1 MLTTDKFTCRQLVY
15 LLEAYGVKKA
25 VLSPGTRDTPIIMAL
40 NRSDNIACSVVIDER
55 SAAFIALGMAT
66 VSNEPVAVVCTSG
79 TAPLNFAPA
88 IAEAFYRNIPL
99 IVITADRP
107 AQWIDQDDSQTI
119 RQPGIYA
126 NYIKKQYTLPDN
138 PTDKELRWMVNRS
151 LNEGLQAAKSSPA
164 GPIHFNI
171 EIGEPISAQ
180 TETEEAET
188 ARVISL
194 ISPVPDLST
203 AVSRALGR
211 EIAPPKKV
219 LVVGGFHRPDSKL
232 SRAISRLAAIPNV
245 AVVTEATA
253 NIQPA
258 RSIVTAVDPTL
269 LCADKESLRPDVV
282 ISFGGS
288 IVSRNLKETIR
299 QWDIP
304 HWYVGRSAHLTDCF
318 MSLSRVYDMDAPLFF
333 YRLASAM
340 QPFAKSTS
348 NYRDQWLLTQNRA
361 IDITAR
367 FDAKWS
373 DMLAVS
379 LVSKKLPRRCNLAVS
394 NGMTLRHLLSTPPEV
409 HRVDCNRGVSGID
422 GSTSTAVG
430 GSAVY
435 PDTTILITGDMSAQY
450 DLGALASPLIS
461 PRFKIIVVNNGEGN
475 IFRVIKTT
483 RSLPE
488 LDRFMASHVNL
499 PLKEIGAAYGFQV
512 YEASSTAELD
522 REFNPFINE
531 NRKPAI
537 LILKTNP
544 VESAAEYRRYI
555 RFMRDNSKK

>member
-1 MLTTDKFTCRQLVY
+1 MITTDKFTCRQLAA

-40 NRSDNIACSVVIDER
+40 NRSENINCNVVIDER
-55 SAAFIALGMAT
+55 SAAFTALGMAT
-66 VSNEPVAVVCTSG
+66 VANEPVAVVCTSG

-88 IAEAFYRNIPL
+88 VAEAFYRNIPL

-138 PTDKELRWMVNRS
+138 PTDKELRWMVNRQ
-151 LNEGLQAAKSSPA
+151 LNEGLQAALASPA
-164 GPIHFNI
+164 GPVHFNI
-171 EIGEPISAQ
+171 EIGEPISSQAEADE
-180 TETEEAET
+180 TETV
-188 ARVISL
+188 RVINL
-194 ISPVPDLST
+194 VSPEPDFST
-203 AVSRALGR
+203 SASRALGR

-219 LVVGGFHRPDSKL
+219 LIVGGFHRPDSRL
-232 SRAISRLAAIPNV
+232 SRAISRLAAIPNI

-253 NIQPA
+253 NIRPA
-258 RSIVTAVDPTL
+258 KSIVTAVDPTL
-269 LCADKESLRPDVV
+269 LCADKESLRPDVI

-299 QWDIP
+299 QWGVP
-304 HWYVGRSAHLTDCF
+304 HWYVGRSEHLIDCF

-333 YRLASAM
+333 ARLASAM
-340 QPFAKSTS
+340 QPFAKSSST
-348 NYRDQWLLTQNRA
+348 YRDEWLETQEKALALT
-361 IDITAR
+361 DS
-367 FDAKWS
+367 FDARWS
-373 DMLAVS
+373 DMLAVGM
-379 LVSKKLPRRCNLAVS
+379 VAKKLPQRCNLSVS
-394 NGMTLRHLLSTPPEV
+394 NGMTLRHLLSTPPDV
-409 HRVDCNRGVSGID
+409 HRLDCNRGVSGID
-422 GSTSTAVG
+422 GSTSTAIG

-435 PDTTILITGDMSAQY
+435 PDTTVLITGDMSAQY
-450 DLGALASPLIS
+450 DMGALASALVS
-461 PRFKIIVVNNGEGN
+461 PRFKMVVVNNGEGN

-499 PLKEIGAAYGFQV
+499 PLKEIGTAYGFAV
-512 YEASSTAELD
+512 FEATSAEELE
-522 REFNPFINE
+522 RVFSRFINE
-531 NRKPAI
+531 KKKPAI
-537 LILKTNP
+537 LILKTDP

-555 RFMRDNSKK
+555 RFMRENSVK